1 MSDTKKIDMT
11 KGPIL
16 KLIIMFALPI
26 CAGNILQQLYGTVDT
41 FIVGKFCSSISLA
54 AVGTGTLPSE
64 LLLCIFI
71 GIGSGVSILVSQC
84 CGSGDTN
91 RLNLIVSTATSFLYM
106 AAVPV
111 AILGFFLAPLLL
123 KLLQV
128 PTEAFD
134 LCLSY
139 VRIIFLGVL
148 GNMGYNF
155 NAGILRGMGDSR
167 SSLIFLVIS
176 CIINI
181 VLDFLFVVV
190 FKLEVAGAALAT
202 VIAIYSS
209 WIFSIVYIK
218 HHYPSLNFTWLPKF
232 VDKRSLNDI
241 IKTGLP
247 LGLNLSIYSVGHI
260 AMQTLIN
267 MQGPIFIAACTLSSR
282 IIELA
287 NIAIAS
293 LSSAASTF
301 SGQNYGAK
309 KYDRLK
315 NGAVKLPL
323 LSAGITFVA
332 SMLTLI
338 LYKPIL
344 GLFSNDTAVINAA
357 AHNLFIML
365 PFCFTYAIFDTILF
379 FANGLGKIRY
389 STIVNL
395 LALWAVRIPSGYLI
409 AHFVGGIYC
418 VVCYPIS
425 YIFGMICMLFFF
437 LSKGWKDII
446 LAKS

>member
-11 KGPIL
+11 NGPIL

-267 MQGPIFIAACTLSSR
+267 MQGPIFIAACTLS
-282 IIELA
+282 
-287 NIAIAS
+287 
-293 LSSAASTF
+293 
-301 SGQNYGAK
+301 
-309 KYDRLK
+309 
-315 NGAVKLPL
+315 
-323 LSAGITFVA
+323 
-332 SMLTLI
+332 
-338 LYKPIL
+338 
-344 GLFSNDTAVINAA
+344 
-357 AHNLFIML
+357 
-365 PFCFTYAIFDTILF
+365 
-379 FANGLGKIRY
+379 
-389 STIVNL
+389 
-395 LALWAVRIPSGYLI
+395 
-409 AHFVGGIYC
+409 
-418 VVCYPIS
+418 
-425 YIFGMICMLFFF
+425 
-437 LSKGWKDII
+437 
-446 LAKS
+446 